1 MGESRGFRPFD
12 YIARAAR
19 NSPWVLIAA
28 AAHVLVLAGAAI
40 FYTASHSPPER
51 DDGTQVR
58 LMPARAVDPLEIPEE
73 VPIRTAIPKPDEAE
87 LSSIAVDVYVADANL
102 VEDLTQDVG
111 DPESDSTR
119 DDPGGST
126 AIGPGTKG
134 RRRPRPSSTGG
145 DGFGDRPA
153 GGRPPKIPTETTE
166 AAVLEGLR
174 WLARHQNEDG
184 SWSPAT
190 LNEVCP
196 CDDPAYNPKKPYVR
210 QYDTGLTSLALLAF
224 LGAGHT
230 HESKLDLVDTAMG
243 KRHKIGTI
251 VKKGLQWLVSRQ
263 NQDGSFSPDRAFL
276 YNEALAAMAVSEAYG
291 LTQAR
296 YWREPAQRGL
306 DFLQRAQ
313 RPSPTGAGLWGWR
326 YASRMDVEQFHR
338 GSGSLDAE
346 QQKDLFDADTSVTG
360 WAIMA
365 LKSGQLSGL
374 SVSKDALSGGVA
386 FANHVTQL
394 GPDGKPTGL
403 AGYLDAK
410 GAGAKVTG
418 PNDQFAYHPSSI
430 SALAMCIRIFADHDA
445 DDPFLKPAAEQIVKD
460 LPTVSKDGLSVDY
473 YYWYYAS
480 LALNQVDGPDAPKR
494 TGKYWPA
501 WNKAMVDALLDLQTK
516 PQRTCT
522 SGGWMAPDRW
532 SLDHGG
538 PLYATALNVL
548 TLEVYYRY
556 ANAFGGT
563 KRH

>member
-1 MGESRGFRPFD
+1 MGESRVFRPFD
-12 YIARAAR
+12 FLARAAR
-19 NSPWVLIAA
+19 NSPWVLIAV

-40 FYTASHSPPER
+40 FYTAHHEPPREDVTVIR
-51 DDGTQVR
+51 LTETQTAAEKPE
-58 LMPARAVDPLEIPEE
+58 LPEVD
-73 VPIRTAIPKPDEAE
+73 PIRTAIPKEFEAD
-87 LSSIAVDVYVADANL
+87 LSTEDRWVVDMAPP
-102 VEDLTQDVG
+102 EDLTVESGEPDSDFQGG
-111 DPESDSTR
+111 DT
-119 DDPGGST
+119 GGT
-126 AIGPGTKG
+126 AIGVGQDGIRAT
-134 RRRPRPSSTGG
+134 RPSPRSPLEPGLGTPRGEPK
-145 DGFGDRPA
+145 DRA
-153 GGRPPKIPTETTE
+153 QVQTEV
-166 AAVLEGLR
+166 AVLEGLR

-190 LNEVCP
+190 LNEICP
-196 CDDPAYNPKKPYVR
+196 CDDPAYNPKKPYGR

-230 HESKLDLVDTAMG
+230 HESKLDLVDTAQG
-243 KRHKIGTI
+243 KRHKIGGI

-263 NQDGSFSPDRAFL
+263 SPDGSFSPDRAFL

-313 RPSPTGAGLWGWR
+313 RPSPTGSGLWGWR
-326 YASRMDVEQFHR
+326 YASRMDIDQFHR
-338 GSGSLDAE
+338 GAGSLDAE
-346 QQKDLFDADTSVTG
+346 QQKDLYDSDTSVTG

-374 SVSKDALSGGVA
+374 TVARESLAGGVA
-386 FANHVTQL
+386 FAGHVTQL

-403 AGYLDAK
+403 AGYLDAQ

-418 PNDQFAYHPSSI
+418 PNDQFAYHPGSI

-494 TGKYWPA
+494 TGKHWPA
-501 WNKAMVDALLDLQTK
+501 WNRAMVDALVGLQT
-516 PQRTCT
+516 QTDRSCAR
-522 SGGWMAPDRW
+522 GGWMAPDRW

-538 PLYATALNVL
+538 PLYSTALNVL

-556 ANAFGGT
+556 PNAFGGV
-563 KRH
+563 KRN

>member
-1 MGESRGFRPFD
+1 MGDSREFRPFAFV
-12 YIARAAR
+12 ARAAR
-19 NSPWVLIAA
+19 NSPWVMIAA

-40 FYTASHSPPER
+40 FYTASHE
-51 DDGTQVR
+51 
-58 LMPARAVDPLEIPEE
+58 PARQEEPGNFRILPAKQVADEPPLPEE
-73 VPIRTAIPKPDEAE
+73 PPIRTAIPENVE
-87 LSSIAVDVYVADANL
+87 REVVADEVETWIVDAAIP
-102 VEDLTQDVG
+102 EDLTQEVG
-111 DPESDSTR
+111 DPLGDSL
-119 DDPGGST
+119 GGETGGT
-126 AIGPGTKG
+126 AIGVGDQGHPGWKPSIRSTK
-134 RRRPRPSSTGG
+134 RPGPG
-145 DGFGDRPA
+145 
-153 GGRPPKIPTETTE
+153 PKRGVPRGKDFEVLDL
-166 AAVLEGLR
+166 AVLEGLR
-174 WLARHQNEDG
+174 WLARHQNDDG

-196 CDDPAYNPKKPYVR
+196 CDDPAYNPKKPYSR

-230 HESKLDLVDTAMG
+230 HESKADLVDTSMG
-243 KRHKIGTI
+243 KRHKIGNI
-251 VKKGLQWLVSRQ
+251 VKKGLQWLVARQ

-276 YNEALAAMAVSEAYG
+276 YNEALASMAVSEAYG

-296 YWREPAQRGL
+296 FWREPAQRSL

-313 RPSPTGAGLWGWR
+313 RPSPTGNGLWGWR
-326 YASRMDVEQFHR
+326 YASRMDIEQFHR
-338 GSGSLDAE
+338 GAGSQDAE
-346 QQKDLFDADTSVTG
+346 QQRELYDSDTSVTG

-374 SVSKDALSGGVA
+374 QVARESLAGGVA

-394 GPDGKPTGL
+394 GGDGKPTGL

-418 PNDQFAYHPSSI
+418 PNDEFVYHPTSM
-430 SALAMCIRIFADHDA
+430 SALAMCIRIFADHDE
-445 DDPFLKPAAEQIVKD
+445 DDPFLRPAAERIVKD

-480 LALNQVDGPDAPKR
+480 LALNQLDGPDAPKR
-494 TGKYWPA
+494 TGRYWPA
-501 WNKAMVDALLDLQTK
+501 WNKAMTDAVLGLQSK
-516 PQRTCT
+516 EKRSCT

-532 SLDHGG
+532 SIDHGG

-556 ANAFGGT
+556 ENAFGGA